1 MQSLGNHE
9 FDDGIPGLLP
19 FINAAKY
26 PIVTANLDLTEE
38 PELSSS
44 KLRNSTIITING
56 TKIGV
61 IGYLTPETRISTPSG
76 NVKFLDEVESI
87 KREVTILKNKGVKI
101 LIALG
106 HSGYTA
112 DKKIA
117 SEVDGIDL
125 VIGGHTHT
133 FLYNGKSPDRE
144 MSKGFYPTEIIQKN
158 GRKVYV
164 VQAFAYTKYLGNI
177 TIDFDDNGEVTKIL
191 GNPILV
197 DDSILQAQDV
207 LDELETWRTAI
218 NEVTKKV
225 IGSTKVFL
233 EGNNKVCRKMECN
246 LGNLIADAMV
256 DYVSTN
262 SR

>member
-1 MQSLGNHE
+1 MGNHE
-9 FDDGIPGLLP
+9 FDDGVRGLLP

-26 PIVTANLDLTEE
+26 PIVTANLDLTGE

-44 KLRNSTIITING
+44 KLQNSTIIMLSG

-61 IGYLTPETRISTPSG
+61 IGYLTPETKVISSSG

-87 KREVTILKNKGVKI
+87 KREVTILKNQGVNI
-101 LIALG
+101 LIAIG
-106 HSGYTA
+106 HSGFAT

-117 SEVDGIDL
+117 AEVDGIDL
-125 VIGGHTHT
+125 VIGGHTNT
-133 FLYNGKSPDRE
+133 FLYTGKSPDLE
-144 MSKGFYPTEIIQKN
+144 TPEGLYPTEIIQKN

-164 VQAFAYTKYLGNI
+164 VQAYAYTKYLGNI
-177 TIDFDDNGEVTKIL
+177 TVDFDDNGEITKIL

-197 DDSILQAQDV
+197 DHSIVQAQDV
-207 LDELETWRTAI
+207 FDELEIWRTAI
-218 NEVTKKV
+218 NEVTNNV
-225 IGSTKVFL
+225 VGSTKVFL
-233 EGNNKVCRKMECN
+233 EGNSKICRRMECN

-262 SR
+262 LR